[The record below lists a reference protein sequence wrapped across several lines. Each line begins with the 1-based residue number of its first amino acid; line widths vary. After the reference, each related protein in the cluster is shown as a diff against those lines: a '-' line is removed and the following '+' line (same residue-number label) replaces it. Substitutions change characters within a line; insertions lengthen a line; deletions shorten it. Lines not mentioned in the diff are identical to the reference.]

1 MSHKTVKPGA
11 LAGDTRSMA
20 SLAFHSPLIQS
31 VRRLSAPGTFP
42 VFSPGDGVQFHV
54 AGGLV
59 RARVSGVDVRAR
71 TDLPLGTPYR
81 LRVIAAPPHSGYTAG
96 TDSTI
101 RAACLELD
109 PTAPRYA
116 ESLAEATTVADTTL
130 LIAPSPAVPQPGL
143 QAFLVAFMREGGNF
157 PLQGALIVQGESLQA
172 ASAAAMAS
180 LNAELEADVRERGE
194 LPEATVMLLNAS
206 EVPMAAAGVAVVASV
221 TW

>member
-1 MSHKTVKPGA
+1 M
-11 LAGDTRSMA
+11 
-20 SLAFHSPLIQS
+20 
-31 VRRLSAPGTFP
+31 
-42 VFSPGDGVQFHV
+42 QFYV

-59 RARVSGVDVRAR
+59 RARVSGVDVQAR

-81 LRVIAAPPHSGYTAG
+81 LRVIAAPPQSGYTGG

-116 ESLAEATTVADTTL
+116 ESLAGATTVADTTFM
-130 LIAPSPAVPQPGL
+130 IAPSPAAPQPGL
-143 QAFLVAFMREGGNF
+143 PTFLVAFLREGGNF

-172 ASAAAMAS
+172 ASAAAMES
-180 LNAELEADVRERGE
+180 LNAELAADVRERGE

-206 EVPMAAAGVAVVASV
+206 EVPEAAAGVAVVASV